1 MLQVEITQTP
11 SQVRHFIEKVLQGQ
25 DVIFMQQ
32 DKPLA
37 RLAAI
42 KTPKQRPFGIAK
54 GLIKMA
60 DDFDDPL
67 PEFAEY
73 M

>member
-1 MLQVEITQTP
+1 MLQVEITQTS
-11 SQVRHFIEKVLQGQ
+11 SQVRDFIEKVLQGQ
-25 DVIFMQQ
+25 EVIFMRR

-37 RLAAI
+37 RLAAVQI
-42 KTPKQRPFGIAK
+42 PEQRPFGIAK

>member
-11 SQVRHFIEKVLQGQ
+11 SQMRHFIEKVLQGQ
-25 DVIFMQQ
+25 EIIFMRQ

-37 RLAAI
+37 RLAAVEA
-42 KTPKQRPFGIAK
+42 PEQRPFGIAK

>member
-1 MLQVEITQTP
+1 MLQVEITQMP
-11 SQVRHFIEKVLQGQ
+11 LQVRHFIERVLRGQ
-25 DVIFMQQ
+25 EIIFMRR
-32 DKPLA
+32 DKPSA
-37 RLAAI
+37 RLVAVN
-42 KTPKQRPFGIAK
+42 TLKQRPFGTAK